1 MKIRSEMFKTSKL
14 QNSLVME
21 AEKDR
26 KVQNKL
32 LEVKPGQFMKG
43 VV

>member
-1 MKIRSEMFKTSKL
+1 MIQPAEDENKL

-21 AEKDR
+21 AEEDR

-32 LEVKPGQFMKG
+32 LEVILGQFMKS